1 MATKPAAKAAPKAA
15 APAKT
20 AAAKPAASAK
30 KAAAAAPA
38 PEPEVEATEV
48 ELAEGTPIKFLGY
61 GADVPEDQQFLVPD
75 EVYEIAGFTEPNG
88 AEGDADYDAGGA
100 PYVLIENP
108 DFNAKKKE
116 SDTNPKSI
124 AIPVYDGE
132 YEVVEGEAVEEAVE
146 EVAEEVAPA
155 PAAKAPTAGKAVG
168 KTATKKV
175 AAAPAPA
182 AEPEAAAEEAA
193 EDELPELEGEDEEV
207 LALINGETHIIQ
219 VAQELEAAAA
229 TSEYRLG
236 GVLYHIK
243 RNKSYLEVEGGAERY
258 GEKGGFELFLQDYFN
273 IEYRKTMYLIDIYVA
288 FTQAQIENP
297 AEAVAAMG
305 WTKASKI
312 ARPMMENVEGAADL
326 IELANNNTVSD
337 LSTAIKESV
346 TVGGTREGGTKVTR
360 TTLKLRLL
368 EQDGVNANA
377 ILEAVKSAQGHK
389 DIGESFMFIVNDW
402 ASNNMPATSKAAAA
416 PKATKAVGKA
426 APAAKKVAAK

>member
-1 MATKPAAKAAPKAA
+1 MASKPATKAAPKAA
-15 APAKT
+15 AKTTPAAKT
-20 AAAKPAASAK
+20 AAPAK
-30 KAAAAAPA
+30 KAAAPAPA
-38 PEPEVEATEV
+38 PEPEAESV
-48 ELAEGTPIKFLGY
+48 ELAEGSTIKFLGY
-61 GADVPEDQQFLVPD
+61 GEDVPEDQQFLVAD
-75 EVYEIAGFTEPNG
+75 ETYTIAGFTEANG
-88 AEGDADYDAGGA
+88 NEGDEDYDAGGA

-108 DFNAKKKE
+108 EFNAKKKE
-116 SDTNPKSI
+116 SETNPKEI

-132 YEVVEGEAVEEAVE
+132 YEVVAESEAEAEAETEAEAEPEEA
-146 EVAEEVAPA
+146 APA
-155 PAAKAPTAGKAVG
+155 PATKAPKATKAVG
-168 KTATKKV
+168 KTAAKT
-175 AAAPAPA
+175 AAPAPA
-182 AEPEAAAEEAA
+182 AEPEAEAET
-193 EDELPELEGEDEEV
+193 DELPDLEGEDEEV
-207 LALINGETHIIQ
+207 LALINGDTHIIQ

-243 RNKSYLEVEGGAERY
+243 KNKSYLEVEGGAERY

-312 ARPMMENVEGAADL
+312 ARPMIENVEGAADL
-326 IELANNNTVSD
+326 IELANNNTVAD
-337 LSTAIKESV
+337 LSTAIKEQV

-360 TTLKLRLL
+360 TTLKFRLL
-368 EQDGVNANA
+368 EQDGVNTNS

-389 DIGESFMFIVNDW
+389 DIGESLVFIVNDW
-402 ASNNMPATSKAAAA
+402 ASNNMPNTSKAAAA